1 MTAAVFEVLV
11 TSSVMT
17 AAIFGLRKLTMGRIS
32 MRLRYGLWLLV
43 AVRLL
48 VPLSVGTS
56 PISVMNLFSGIR
68 QERALQSSTAQE
80 TDRQEN
86 GARPGEVSQA
96 VQTEENGAESTDGLL
111 HPAQDAGEQNQNTA
125 PAIDGAQGGTA
136 APDTGAFCGRTG
148 GWMPVVVAVWF
159 SGVLAVGGSLFFLR
173 ARFVRYLQRNRRKIS
188 GNGIPAAIGE
198 KLAKRGMRVYRVKG
212 LPSPCLVG
220 RCIYIG
226 ERTSEDGQGLTHVLA
241 HEYCHRVHGDGFWAF
256 LRCALAALY
265 WFDPLVW
272 AAAFA
277 ARQDSDL
284 ACDEAAVELLGEEER
299 FDYARTLLALL
310 QESSGKAECPGMPLM
325 FSGGESSVRERI
337 VSLAEKRK
345 ADAVVL
351 VPVISMVFLLCGCAF
366 TGAADQEVSQ
376 EQTDGT
382 VTAENSGDGQEKGN
396 ASAGQSRQMVTE
408 ESNGEF
414 ARIQGEYAEYLNDG
428 RLTEE
433 QIKELEENAIQ
444 EARQAAFEE
453 ALNLSLIH
461 I

>member
-351 VPVISMVFLLCGCAF
+351 VPVISMGFLLCGCAF
-366 TGAADQEVSQ
+366 TGSADQEVAGADRRNGDGRKQ
-376 EQTDGT
+376 WGWTGKRKCLRRAEQTNGYRGKQRGICPY
-382 VTAENSGDGQEKGN
+382 SGGV
-396 ASAGQSRQMVTE
+396 R
-408 ESNGEF
+408 
-414 ARIQGEYAEYLNDG
+414 
-428 RLTEE
+428 
-433 QIKELEENAIQ
+433 
-444 EARQAAFEE
+444 
-453 ALNLSLIH
+453 
-461 I
+461 